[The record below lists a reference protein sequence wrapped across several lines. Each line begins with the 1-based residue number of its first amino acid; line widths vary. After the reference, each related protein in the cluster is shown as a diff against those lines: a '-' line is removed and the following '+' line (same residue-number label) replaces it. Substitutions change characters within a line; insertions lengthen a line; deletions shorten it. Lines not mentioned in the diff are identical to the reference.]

1 MKGTTKMKTRAIT
14 LSMLL
19 ISILGIQ
26 NAATASDTG
35 FQPSVPTPKILVR
48 ILALSGTGPDGN
60 SYQLYTSQNGYV
72 TSLDA
77 LGRIGS
83 QVNGQ
88 GLKEGAYHTLYVRL
102 HDRYQRIGV
111 DGSNISGSFNEQG
124 KPTYLR
130 VRGMIM
136 VKNGRA
142 TAMRM
147 LDHASHDS
155 YRHGGAE
162 RHDD

>member
-1 MKGTTKMKTRAIT
+1 MLKTRRHT
-14 LSMLL
+14 LNLFMLFIAML
-19 ISILGIQ
+19 DFQ
-26 NAATASDTG
+26 HTATASDTSG
-35 FQPSVPTPKILVR
+35 QPPATPPKILVR
-48 ILALSGTGPDGN
+48 ILELSGTGPDGN
-60 SYQLYTSQNGYV
+60 CYKLYASQNGYI
-72 TSLDA
+72 TNLNT

-111 DGSNISGSFNEQG
+111 DGSNTSGSFSEQE

-147 LDHASHDS
+147 LDHASHHG
-155 YRHGGAE
+155 YRHGSAE
-162 RHDD
+162 RFDK